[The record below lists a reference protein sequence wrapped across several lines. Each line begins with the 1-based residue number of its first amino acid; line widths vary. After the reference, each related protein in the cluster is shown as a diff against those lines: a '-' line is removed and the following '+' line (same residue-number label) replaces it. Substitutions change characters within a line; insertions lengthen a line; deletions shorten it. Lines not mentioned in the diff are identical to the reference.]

1 MQLSTLFHVEDA
13 VPGSWSGIVVS
24 GLTADSREVAPGF
37 LFAAMP
43 GTTTDGAR
51 YIADAVKL
59 GAVAVLGPGAA
70 RRHVPKGIAFVE
82 AYNPRRALAL
92 AAARFYGMQPELE
105 VAVTGTNGKTSVVS
119 FVRQIWSTLGHGAAS
134 MGTVGVVGPDVEIKL
149 QHTTP
154 DPVMLHKVLR
164 MLAEKHI
171 DHVAIETSSH
181 GLSQHRADGVQF
193 AAGAFTNI
201 SRDHLDYHGSFEDY
215 FEQKLRLFRELL
227 GEGACAVI
235 NADSAE
241 AGTVKAICDERHI
254 RTLMV
259 GKTAQDLKLVSFQ
272 REGMSYTIRTAF
284 RDRTHDFILPLTGE
298 FQISNAL
305 VAAGLAIGTGSS
317 PDFVFRA
324 MERLTGAK
332 GRMDLVAYAAC
343 GAPVFVDYSHTP
355 DALENALAALRPFV
369 AGRLIVAFGA
379 GGDRDPGKRPL
390 MGDAARRFADVVI
403 VTDDNPR
410 SEDAAAIRAE
420 VRKGCPDALEIGDRA
435 AAIEAGISMLADGDV
450 FLVAGKGHEEGQ
462 EVAGVKRPFS
472 DHEVVLDV
480 IGAMKR
486 EEAVHG

>member
-1 MQLSTLFHVEDA
+1 
-13 VPGSWSGIVVS
+13 
-24 GLTADSREVAPGF
+24 
-37 LFAAMP
+37 
-43 GTTTDGAR
+43 
-51 YIADAVKL
+51 
-59 GAVAVLGPGAA
+59 
-70 RRHVPKGIAFVE
+70 
-82 AYNPRRALAL
+82 
-92 AAARFYGMQPELE
+92 
-105 VAVTGTNGKTSVVS
+105 
-119 FVRQIWSTLGHGAAS
+119 
-134 MGTVGVVGPDVEIKL
+134 
-149 QHTTP
+149 
-154 DPVMLHKVLR
+154 
-164 MLAEKHI
+164 
-171 DHVAIETSSH
+171 
-181 GLSQHRADGVQF
+181 
-193 AAGAFTNI
+193 
-201 SRDHLDYHGSFEDY
+201 
-215 FEQKLRLFRELL
+215 
-227 GEGACAVI
+227 
-235 NADSAE
+235 
-241 AGTVKAICDERHI
+241 
-254 RTLMV
+254 
-259 GKTAQDLKLVSFQ
+259 
-272 REGMSYTIRTAF
+272 MSYTIRTAF

-369 AGRLIVAFGA
+369 AGRLIIAFGA

-420 VRKGCPDALEIGDRA
+420 VRKGCPEALEIGDRA